1 MIRMDGLQYPVDLV
15 LAVLAAGL
23 EPFRDVREER
33 LAAISRDGDRLEASV
48 PEESGELGRSVERRA
63 ADIVAFRSLHPCDDT
78 RPCLL

>member
-1 MIRMDGLQYPVDLV
+1 MHGLQYPVDLV

-33 LAAISRDGDRLEASV
+33 LPAIARSGDRLEASV
-48 PEESGELGRSVERRA
+48 PKERGELGRTVECRA
-63 ADIVAFRSLHPCDDT
+63 AYVVAFRSLHPCDDT